1 MITVNGTSRLATRI
15 ACIEYLLKQIG
26 NDRVWPSPLHALDL
40 SQTKITN
47 ARGAATMTSFEGV
60 GSDAKPSRGSKKA
73 QQQRQHSPVPRKNSS
88 TSEKDEDPVLQ
99 EIDSKPPGLLHNPQV
114 TLTCYIPSQSIGA
127 VIGRRGSTIAQI
139 QRHAQQYGIVRVS
152 IVGHDDTSESVPYTY
167 TELDWS
173 SSDLV
178 PVVIRGYPAA
188 ALCAA
193 QHLRE
198 VAGDLD
204 DVILDVPLNRSKFA
218 TLIGKRGVLLANL
231 SADTNVRIM
240 IPQRTLRI
248 DLIQLEGELDNVKV
262 CFEKIAS
269 MLASLKRKNGASGEE
284 NSVSASIEV
293 PTLPSQTK
301 LRVVAKKTDTSLQK
315 KRQANDTWLITVW
328 GQDTEHVTSAVGML
342 ETWKNQSANQKTG
355 STPTSR
361 RSRTQNRK
369 QKGGKKEKGGAGQQ
383 ANAVSTSPSPAV
395 SLPDAAPTKA
405 ET

>member
-1 MITVNGTSRLATRI
+1 
-15 ACIEYLLKQIG
+15 
-26 NDRVWPSPLHALDL
+26 
-40 SQTKITN
+40 
-47 ARGAATMTSFEGV
+47 MTSFEGV
-60 GSDAKPSRGSKKA
+60 NSDTKPSRGSKKA

-99 EIDSKPPGLLHNPQV
+99 VIASKPPGLLHNPQV

-139 QRHAQQYGIVRVS
+139 QRHAQQYGIVRAS

-173 SSDLV
+173 SPDLV

-204 DVILDVPLNRSKFA
+204 DVILDVPLNRTKFA
-218 TLIGKRGVLLANL
+218 SIIGKRGVCLANL

-262 CFEKIAS
+262 CFEKITS
-269 MLASLKRKNGASGEE
+269 MLASFKRKNGSSGEE
-284 NSVSASIEV
+284 NTVSASIEV

-301 LRVVAKKTDTSLQK
+301 LRVVAKKTDTSVQK

-328 GQDTEHVTSAVGML
+328 GQDNEHVTSAVGML
-342 ETWKNQSANQKTG
+342 ETWKNQSSNQKAG
-355 STPTSR
+355 STPTNR

-383 ANAVSTSPSPAV
+383 GNAASTSPPSPAV
-395 SLPDAAPTKA
+395 ASPDAAPKP